1 MISFQDVYYT
11 ASLIEYIGRKTRN
24 HRSDVVRLIGADGLL
39 LLLDS
44 ATVNHC
50 LTFEQVSDEVIAQYS
65 VADGEYDS
73 AAQCNYKVPSYKAIG
88 KVYAR
93 LIEDLSEG
101 NATDIQTVYEVFT
114 SKITDMISDF
124 NSSFYFAPRSEIL
137 FYYKSL

>member
-11 ASLIEYIGRKTRN
+11 ASLIEYIGRKTLN
-24 HRSDVVRLIGADGLL
+24 HRSDIVKAMGSDGLL
-39 LLLDS
+39 ALLDS
-44 ATVNHC
+44 AAVNHC
-50 LTFEQVSDEVIAQYS
+50 LTFEQVSDEVIAQYGI
-65 VADGEYDS
+65 ANGDYDS

-101 NATDIQTVYEVFT
+101 DAVDIKTVYDVLT

-124 NSSFYFAPRSEIL
+124 NSAFYFAPRSEIL